1 MFDGNTLRTLCPGDP
16 DPYPDAITTD
26 TQEPMEEE
34 NSCIVTEGAKR
45 ANGESRK

>member
-1 MFDGNTLRTLCPGDP
+1 MLTSDTLRVLQAGEA

-34 NSCIVTEGAKR
+34 NSCIVTEGTKR
-45 ANGESRK
+45 ANGASQK